1 MAEPRIVPFIGP
13 KSGNE
18 IICVRISGDTLIK
31 IHRFSSVLTAIED
44 CVRAATATATAAA
57 TAPLSK

>member
-18 IICVRISGDTLIK
+18 IICVRISGDALSK
-31 IHRFSSVLTAIED
+31 IHRFPSMLTATED
-44 CVRAATATATAAA
+44 CVRAPT
-57 TAPLSK
+57 LSK